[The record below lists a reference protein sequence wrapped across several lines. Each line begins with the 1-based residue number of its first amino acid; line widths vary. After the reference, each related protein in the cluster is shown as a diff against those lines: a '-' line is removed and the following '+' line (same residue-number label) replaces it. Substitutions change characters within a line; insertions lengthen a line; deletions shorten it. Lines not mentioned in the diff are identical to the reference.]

1 MDRNSAKADRFAHSQ
16 ADLETI
22 VEAAKPLYA
31 SLDGAQK
38 HKFIALGR
46 MLVPERGQSAKEI
59 RRLSVGGGDQHS
71 TSARRLAAPIGAYAV
86 VARPLPAA
94 E

>member
-1 MDRNSAKADRFAHSQ
+1 MDRNSAKADRFAQSQ

-31 SLDGAQK
+31 SLDGAHK

-46 MLVPERGQSAKEI
+46 MLVPERGQFAKEI
-59 RRLSVGGGDQHS
+59 RRLSVGEGD
-71 TSARRLAAPIGAYAV
+71 
-86 VARPLPAA
+86 
-94 E
+94 